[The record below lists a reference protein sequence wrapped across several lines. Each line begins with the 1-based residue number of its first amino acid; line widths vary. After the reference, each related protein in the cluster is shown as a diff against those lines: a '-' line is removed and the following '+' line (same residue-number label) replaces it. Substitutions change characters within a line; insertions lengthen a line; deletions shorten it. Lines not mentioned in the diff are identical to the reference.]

1 MILFDFLAQLLTVMA
16 CALIFWRSEP
26 VLNRCHFTQTA
37 FLINVAFYMLTIGS
51 LVLGGSVLFGGVPSW
66 PTTILTV
73 GIAMLLLCERRVRVL
88 FRSSR
93 PKRQE
98 VAR

>member
-1 MILFDFLAQLLTVMA
+1 MIIFDVFSQLVTLLA
-16 CALIFWRSEP
+16 CALIFWRTEP

-37 FLINVAFYMLTIGS
+37 FLINVAFYMLTVGS
-51 LVLGGSVLFGGVPSW
+51 LVLGGSVLFGSVPSW

-93 PKRQE
+93 PKRRE
-98 VAR
+98 IA